1 MSIALTAERDFSPL
15 DEQLQL
21 REAHWSEGV
30 ARLVTWLDGQ
40 GTFRE
45 VAEVLEKVGQ
55 IHISSSTTWREGQQW
70 GEAFQQA
77 EAGQAEQVNHLP
89 SRDEIIPGEMRSS
102 ERMGAAMDG
111 AMRYILGEGWKEF
124 KTGCI
129 FDILQQPTFDKET
142 LEWEDLGH
150 AAQLTYVAHLGG
162 PEVLGQKLWA
172 EAYRRHWTQAG
183 QTQVLGDAAAW
194 IWNLT
199 EEHFYDSQQTVDWYH
214 ASEHLSNAAE
224 CLYGEENT
232 PPKQSWLNEHKKLLF
247 QGQAAQLALR
257 LQHLASGQ
265 SGGVQEA
272 VLCEAGYFEHN
283 QHRMN
288 YLELREEG
296 WLIGSGMVESGAK
309 QFKHRF
315 TGPGMRWSRSGA
327 ERLLP
332 VRAAVMSHN
341 FDDVWRA
348 IYNSPNN

>member
-1 MSIALTAERDFSPL
+1 MVPTAERGFFPL

-40 GTFRE
+40 AAFRE
-45 VAEVLEKVGQ
+45 VAEVLERVGQ

-77 EAGQAEQVNHLP
+77 EEHQAEQVNHLP
-89 SRDEIIPGEMRSS
+89 SPAEIIAGETQGR

-111 AMRYILGEGWKEF
+111 AMLHILGEGWKEF
-124 KTGCI
+124 KAGCI

-142 LEWEDLGH
+142 LEWEDQGH
-150 AAQLTYVAHLGG
+150 ATQITYVSHLGG

-183 QTQVLGDAAAW
+183 ETQVLGDAAAW
-194 IWNLT
+194 SWNLA
-199 EEHFYDSQQTVDWYH
+199 EEHFYDRQQTVDWYH
-214 ASEHLSNAAE
+214 ASEHLGNAGE
-224 CLYGEENT
+224 CLYGQENT
-232 PPKQSWLNEHKKLLF
+232 PPKQDWLNEHKKLLF
-247 QGQAAQLALR
+247 QEQAAQLALR

-265 SGGVQEA
+265 SGGVQEV

-315 TGPGMRWSRSGA
+315 TGPGTRWSRSGA
-327 ERLLP
+327 ERLWP
-332 VRAAVMSHN
+332 GRAAVMSHN
-341 FDDVWRA
+341 FDDVWRT

>member
-1 MSIALTAERDFSPL
+1 MSIAPTAERAFSPL

-55 IHISSSTTWREGQQW
+55 IQISSSTTWREGQHW
-70 GEAFQQA
+70 GEAFKKA
-77 EAGQAEQVNHLP
+77 EERQAEQVHHLP
-89 SRDEIIPGEMRSS
+89 LRDEIIPGEIRGS

-111 AMRYILGEGWKEF
+111 AMMYILTEGWKEF

-129 FDILQQPTFDKET
+129 FDIRQQPTFDTET

-150 AAQLTYVAHLGG
+150 AGQLTYVAHLGG
-162 PEVLGQKLWA
+162 PEVFGQKLWA
-172 EAYRRHWTQAG
+172 EAYRRHWTQAWE
-183 QTQVLGDAAAW
+183 TQVLGDAATW

-199 EEHFYDSQQTVDWYH
+199 EEHFFDSKQSVDWYH
-214 ASEHLSNAAE
+214 ATEHLGNAAE
-224 CLYGEENT
+224 CLYGEESI
-232 PPKQSWLNEHKKLLF
+232 PSKQGWLNEHKKILY
-247 QGQAAQLALR
+247 QGQATLLAHR
-257 LQHLASGQ
+257 LQELASGKT
-265 SGGVQEA
+265 GGAQED
-272 VLCEAGYFEHN
+272 LLREAGYFEHN

-288 YLELREEG
+288 YMELREEG
-296 WLIGSGMVESGAK
+296 WLLGSGMVESEAK

-315 TGPGMRWSRSGA
+315 TGPGMRWSRCGA

-341 FDDVWRA
+341 FDDVWCA